1 MIYVLYHY
9 ATNFMVSADVLVVSE
24 PTAIIPIIWS
34 KVIPAFF
41 AIEETYRSDVANSS
55 ELVAAINVLF
65 YMVANHILL
74 VTSKAVFYILYKN
87 LCY

>member
-34 KVIPAFF
+34 KVIPAFL
-41 AIEETYRSDVANSS
+41 AIELTYCKLVANSS
-55 ELVAAINVLF
+55 ELVAAINVF
-65 YMVANHILL
+65 V
-74 VTSKAVFYILYKN
+74 LYGGKPYFISN
-87 LCY
+87 KQDYFLYFI